1 MMASRIL
8 LATCSL
14 ADRWISTVDSD
25 NGHYP
30 LGLAYLHSVLE
41 EAGHEVETMFL
52 NSVPHEECWR
62 RLAERIETLKPQVL
76 GISII
81 SDSRVSSFRTVEHV
95 HAHYPDIK
103 IVLGGVHVSTMYEQ
117 IARRLPYCTLALG
130 EAEITLRELVHT
142 FETNGDVSTVKGIAF
157 CQNGQIIQTEK
168 RELIEDL
175 DALPI
180 PKHAAFFN
188 EARFSAQLL
197 TSRGCPFACTFC
209 VLDSFSRRKVRF
221 RSAQRVV
228 DEIEQ
233 ILREFPQVKMIQIL
247 DDQFFT
253 DNKRVIEICE
263 EIVRR
268 NIQCEFH
275 CAGRM
280 KPITRKMIVALE
292 RAGFSTV
299 HLGLESGS
307 KSVLKRAKKGITPDD
322 AIKAMELFADS
333 SICVNILLIIGLP
346 GESLGTII
354 ESGQLIQR
362 LQKIKYHLYSQRIQT
377 IFVYPG
383 SELYEMCKSAGAL
396 NDDFW
401 LTDEDV
407 PYYTLEHSFEELTLM
422 REILLTYISPVRLIT
437 PGGLA
442 VQKHMLSEI
451 VGASFQQTG
460 MRAIVNT
467 VVQATRELTQEG
479 AINFSMTKDWAAKM
493 QTEGHVNLST
503 LTREI
508 GTEGQFMLGFTKVP
522 AESIIEYF
530 VEFAYLNRVHRL
542 TDQITVRVAE
552 IIEKCMGQ
560 GHEAKKLMD
569 DLGFTEWATARE
581 NRITL
586 RL

>member
-1 MMASRIL
+1 MASRVL

-14 ADRWISTVDSD
+14 SDRWASTVDSD
-25 NGHYP
+25 NCHYP
-30 LGLAYLHSVLE
+30 LGLGYLHSVLE

-52 NSVPHEECWR
+52 NGVPHEVCLRSLVEK
-62 RLAERIETLKPQVL
+62 IEAFRPQVL

-81 SDSRVSSFRTVEHV
+81 SDSRVSSFRTAEHV

-117 IARRLPYCTLALG
+117 IARRFPYSTLALG
-130 EAEITLRELVHT
+130 EAEITLRELVHA
-142 FETNGDVSTVKGIAF
+142 FETNSDIRAVKGIAY
-157 CQNGQIIQTEK
+157 CQDGKVIQTQQ

-175 DALPI
+175 DTLPP

-188 EARFSAQLL
+188 EKRHSAQVL

-233 ILREFPQVKMIQIL
+233 ILRDFPQVKLMQIL
-247 DDQFFT
+247 DDQFFA
-253 DNKRVIEICE
+253 DNDRVIEICE

-268 NIQCEFH
+268 NIRCEFH

-280 KPITRKMIVALE
+280 KPLSWKMIVALE

-307 KSVLKRAKKGITPDD
+307 KSVLKRSKKGITPDD
-322 AIKAMELFADS
+322 AIRAMELFADS
-333 SICVNILLIIGLP
+333 SIRINILLIVGLP

-362 LQKIKYHLYSQRIQT
+362 LLKIKYHLYSHRIQT

-383 SELYEMCKSAGAL
+383 SELHEMCKSAGAL

-401 LTDEDV
+401 LTEEDV

-442 VQKHMLSEI
+442 VQRHMLSEI
-451 VGASFQQTG
+451 IAASFQRAG

-467 VVQATRELTQEG
+467 VVLATRELIQEG
-479 AINFSMTKDWAAKM
+479 AINFSMTQDWAAKM
-493 QTEGHVNLST
+493 KAEGHVYLST

-522 AESIIEYF
+522 AESMLEYF
-530 VEFAYLNRVHRL
+530 IEFAYLNRVRRL
-542 TDQITVRVAE
+542 TDQVTARVAE
-552 IIEKCMGQ
+552 IMERGMGR
-560 GHEAKKLMD
+560 GPEAKQLLD
-569 DLGFTEWATARE
+569 DLGFTEWASARH
-581 NRITL
+581 NTVTL